1 MPGLKPA
8 GDFSDLLTAVI
19 PAKNEERTIGE
30 IVERVKRFAA
40 EVIVVDGQ
48 STDGTAAAAEKKG
61 AFVVQDHGKGKG
73 DAVRT
78 AIPLITKKYVVFLD
92 GDGSHDPADIPKLVT
107 PLINNAADHVSGSR
121 LLGGSSEL
129 HGGFDEFLRL
139 MGSSFITAGIGWRFK
154 VRLSE
159 SQNGFRALKTAVLK
173 ELDLRENITTIE
185 QEMVIKTLKKGY
197 RLIDVPAHEYMRRY
211 GSSHIRIGRV
221 WLRYLYSFVKYT
233 FFSK

>member
-1 MPGLKPA
+1 MPIQKPN
-8 GDFSDLLTAVI
+8 GDFSDFLSIVI
-19 PAKNEERTIGE
+19 PVKDEERTIGE
-30 IVERVKRFAA
+30 IVERAKKYAD
-40 EVIVVDGQ
+40 EVIVVDGN
-48 STDGTAAAAEKKG
+48 SADGTADEAARKG
-61 AFVVQDHGKGKG
+61 ARVVRDRGKGKG
-73 DAVRT
+73 DAIRT
-78 AIPLITKKYVVFLD
+78 AIPLITKKYVVFMD
-92 GDGSHDPADIPKLVT
+92 GDGSHDPADIPKLVR
-107 PLINNAADHVSGSR
+107 PLLDNAADHVSGSR

-159 SQNGFRALKTAVLK
+159 SQNGFRALKTAVLR

-197 RLIDVPAHEYMRRY
+197 RLIDVPTHEYKRRY

-221 WLRYLYSFVKYT
+221 WFRYLYTFLRYT
-233 FFSK
+233 FF